1 LILNSSKRKETLL
14 KNSLVGY
21 ASIAQALSRRRL
33 LKGAG
38 AVLGAGAA
46 LTALPESASA
56 DGSEPSRIVGLWA
69 GVVSAP
75 GNPFPPFRVWDLWGP
90 ETWVSTG
97 QTDLT
102 YTALESSLLGS
113 WKQVGRTAYRAVA
126 RFWTYSPSAVPSGFV
141 TVEAIFT
148 LCADG
153 KKYQGVGP
161 LQLFDTNGN
170 SLGPPVTTYDDG
182 VRIA

>member
-1 LILNSSKRKETLL
+1 L
-14 KNSLVGY
+14 KHSFVGY
-21 ASIAQALSRRRL
+21 ASIAQVLNRRRL

-46 LTALPESASA
+46 FTALPESGSA
-56 DGSEPSRIVGLWA
+56 EDSDLDSIVGLWA

-90 ETWVSTG
+90 HTWVSNG

-102 YTALESSLLGS
+102 YTALESSLLGT
-113 WKQVGRTAYRAVA
+113 WKQVGRSAYRVVA

-141 TVEAIFT
+141 TVEGIFT
-148 LCADG
+148 LSADG

-161 LQLFDTNGN
+161 LQFFDTNGN
-170 SLGPPVTTYDDG
+170 SLAPAVTTYDDG

>member
-1 LILNSSKRKETLL
+1 MKESLI
-14 KNSLVGY
+14 GY
-21 ASIAQALSRRRL
+21 ASIAQALDRRRL

-38 AVLGAGAA
+38 GVLGVGAA
-46 LTALPESASA
+46 LMALPKSAGA
-56 DGSEPSRIVGLWA
+56 DEGEPGSIVGLWA
-69 GVVSAP
+69 GVVSSP
-75 GNPFPPFRVWDLWGP
+75 GDPFPPFRVWDLWGQR
-90 ETWVSTG
+90 TWVSTG

-102 YTALESSLLGS
+102 YTALESSLLGT
-113 WKQVGRTAYRAVA
+113 WKQVGRDAYRTVA

-148 LCADG
+148 LSADG

-161 LQLFDTNGN
+161 LQFFDTSGN

>member
-1 LILNSSKRKETLL
+1 M

-21 ASIAQALSRRRL
+21 ASIAQALNRRRL

-38 AVLGAGAA
+38 AVLAAGAA

-56 DGSEPSRIVGLWA
+56 DESELDCIIGLWA
-69 GVVSAP
+69 GLVSAP

-90 ETWVSTG
+90 RTWVSTG

-102 YTALESSLLGS
+102 YTALESSLSGT
-113 WKQVGRTAYRAVA
+113 WKQVGRAAYRAVA

-148 LCADG
+148 LSADG

-161 LQLFDTNGN
+161 LQFFDSNGN

>member
-1 LILNSSKRKETLL
+1 M

-21 ASIAQALSRRRL
+21 ASIAQAINRRRL
-33 LKGAG
+33 LKRAG

-46 LTALPESASA
+46 LKALPEVASA
-56 DGSEPSRIVGLWA
+56 DDSEPGSIVGLWA

-90 ETWVSTG
+90 ATWVSTG

-102 YTALESSLLGS
+102 SSALESSLLATWRQIGPA
-113 WKQVGRTAYRAVA
+113 AYRTVA
-126 RFWTYSPSAVPSGFV
+126 RFWTYSPAAVPSGFV

-148 LCADG
+148 LSADG

-161 LQLFDTNGN
+161 LQFFDTNGN
-170 SLGPPVTTYDDG
+170 SLGPPLTTYDNG